1 MQSIIVICSHIRDVH
16 SQKTRTVRMMD
27 DGKII
32 SLRMGN
38 EELQEMDAYLQ
49 DHPELGG
56 RSLFI
61 RTAIREYIDR
71 DADVP
76 QTRNGNEV
84 AVRLANA
91 EIDTIDSMVQDG
103 IYIDRSD
110 AIRQLLREQIVD
122 REMMT
127 ELARS
132 KHSAASSQTR

>member
-1 MQSIIVICSHIRDVH
+1 
-16 SQKTRTVRMMD
+16 MD

-38 EELQEMDAYLQ
+38 EELQEMDAFLQ
-49 DHPELGG
+49 EHPELGG

-76 QTRNGNEV
+76 QTKNRNEV

-91 EIDTIDSMVQDG
+91 ELDTIDSLVQDG

-110 AIRQLLREQIVD
+110 AIRQLFREQIVNKEVMID
-122 REMMT
+122 
-127 ELARS
+127 LARS
-132 KHSAASSQTR
+132 KHIAASSLTK